1 LAWHRIARRSI
12 VATAWSKST
21 SHNQEQKGQEMK
33 LEHLSNPRLRALCS
47 VMLAIPLLLIGCERT
62 ADDAHD
68 DTAIIADTV
77 VLDDAGRLLGAVRF
91 PTSCT
96 AEAQPQLERGIALLH
111 HMTFVAS
118 KSAFLEAT
126 TIDPECAIA
135 YWGAAMTNVHPLWP
149 DTILPAAL
157 VSGQALLDK
166 ATIAEHTSAR
176 ERGYIDALQAYYRE
190 SNQGEAGR
198 LDAFLAGWSKVHE
211 DNPQDLEASLFY
223 ALALVA
229 TAKPGDRTLAKQKKA
244 GAIAE
249 HVKAEI
255 PQHPGAHHYII
266 HAYDSPLLAER
277 ALETARHYD
286 DVAPENSHALHMTT
300 HITTRRGLWSES
312 AIYNRRAADAA
323 TDRLPNGEVS
333 MHYLHALDYLA
344 YAYLQQAQD
353 DEANAVLV
361 EMTSLDPP
369 FQNHA
374 ANAYAFAAVP
384 ARLSLDRHDWSA
396 AAEVKSRWPD
406 GIPWQQYP
414 HLVAIPEFARALGA
428 AKQGDYATAEEAI
441 SELTVLQEQAEELDI
456 AYDWGSQVA
465 IQIAAAQAWIA
476 FGQNNIEA
484 ALERMRQAAEM
495 EAITVKNPVTPGVV
509 LPARELYGDMLLET
523 GSYAKASEE
532 YLAVLARSPNRFHS
546 LFGAGRAA
554 ELGGDSDAAAKY
566 YQLLLDNCPDATD
579 ERPQLV
585 HARDFLVE

>member
-1 LAWHRIARRSI
+1 MK
-12 VATAWSKST
+12 VAHISK
-21 SHNQEQKGQEMK
+21 
-33 LEHLSNPRLRALCS
+33 PRLRALYS
-47 VMLAIPLLLIGCERT
+47 VLLVIPLLLIGCTKPAAES
-62 ADDAHD
+62 HD
-68 DTAIIADTV
+68 DSDPILDAV

-96 AEAQPQLERGIALLH
+96 ADAQPHLERGMALLH
-111 HMTFVAS
+111 HMTYAAS
-118 KSAFLEAT
+118 KRAFLEAT
-126 TIDPECAIA
+126 TVDPECAIG

-149 DTILPAAL
+149 DTILPEAL
-157 VSGQALLDK
+157 RNGQELLDK
-166 ATIAEHTSAR
+166 ATLAEHTSAR

-190 SNQGEAGR
+190 SNQGEPGR
-198 LDAFLAGWSKVHE
+198 LNAFLTGWRKVHD
-211 DNPQDLEASLFY
+211 DNPGDLEASLLY

-229 TAKPGDRTLAKQKKA
+229 TAQPGDRTFANQKKA

-312 AIYNRRAADAA
+312 ADFNRRAADAA
-323 TDRLPNGEVS
+323 MDRLPNGEVS
-333 MHYLHALDYLA
+333 LHYLHALDYLA
-344 YAYLQQAQD
+344 YAYLQQALD
-353 DEANAVLV
+353 DAADEVLV
-361 EMTSLDPP
+361 EMTSLDAP

-374 ANAYAFAAVP
+374 AIAYAFAAVP

-396 AAEVKSRWPD
+396 AAEVRSRWPD
-406 GIPWQQYP
+406 GIRWEKYP
-414 HLVAIPEFARALGA
+414 HLIAIPEFARALGA

-441 SELTVLQEQAEELDI
+441 SELAVLQEQAEELDD

-465 IQIAAAQAWIA
+465 IQIAAAEAWIA
-476 FGQNNIEA
+476 FGQSNIEA

-495 EAITVKNPVTPGVV
+495 EAMTVKNPVTPGVV

-532 YLAVLARSPNRFHS
+532 YLAVLARSPNRFYS

-554 ELGGDSDAAAKY
+554 ELGGDADAAAKY

-579 ERPQLV
+579 ERPQLA
-585 HARDFLVE
+585 HARDFLG